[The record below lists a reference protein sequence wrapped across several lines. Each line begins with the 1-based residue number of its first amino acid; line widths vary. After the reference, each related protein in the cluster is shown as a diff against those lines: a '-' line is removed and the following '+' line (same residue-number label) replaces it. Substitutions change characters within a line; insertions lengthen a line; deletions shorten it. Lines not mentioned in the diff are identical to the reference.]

1 MSSRHDARNVN
12 IARYSNHAHAAS
24 DDPSH
29 CTCSM
34 ARHQPRSVAHA
45 FMLVCFWALV
55 SWVDARAASGVDC
68 KGLRD
73 VALVEDSTS
82 GTVTLSNGPVLLAC
96 TRARRA
102 VLFAKHV
109 KTTTSDLTWLAVGVR
124 WQGLRA
130 SCLICTPGRSPS
142 CAATFWVLAPSL
154 VARTS
159 SRPPS
164 PVAPAVCH
172 SRCRWRTR
180 RQPQRLQGAS
190 TA

>member
-1 MSSRHDARNVN
+1 MTPEMSISLDVSTTPTLPAT
-12 IARYSNHAHAAS
+12 ILPTAPARYH
-24 DDPSH
+24 
-29 CTCSM
+29 SM
-34 ARHQPRSVAHA
+34 ARHQPRLVAHA

-124 WQGLRA
+124 
-130 SCLICTPGRSPS
+130 
-142 CAATFWVLAPSL
+142 
-154 VARTS
+154 
-159 SRPPS
+159 
-164 PVAPAVCH
+164 
-172 SRCRWRTR
+172 
-180 RQPQRLQGAS
+180 
-190 TA
+190 